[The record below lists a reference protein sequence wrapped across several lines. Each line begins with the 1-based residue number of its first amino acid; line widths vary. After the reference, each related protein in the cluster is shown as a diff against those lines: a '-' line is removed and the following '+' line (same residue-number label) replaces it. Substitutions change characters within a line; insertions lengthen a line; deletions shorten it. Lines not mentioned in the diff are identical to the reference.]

1 MCGVNRLAGAAEAD
15 CEKMYGM
22 SAERSAGYGKAYKTM
37 TSSSVMNITLG
48 IIMIVAGLASGI
60 ITIVNGARLLKDR
73 HGITF

>member
-22 SAERSAGYGKAYKTM
+22 SAERSAGYGKG